1 MTTVVRSPAR
11 RTGWRRVAH
20 LARRALRVEVSGY
33 ASLLRLLL
41 RRPRVPAGAEGFTS
55 HRPDLPI
62 LVVITVVSAVEV
74 VAVDL
79 IVHRWASVRLPLL
92 VLGIWGLVFMLGLL
106 AGMVT
111 RPHAV
116 GPEGIRVRTATEI
129 DFALAWDD
137 IHTITRRRALVQERR
152 PMLTTDADG
161 GVTLH
166 LRVQNETNIEITLHD
181 PVPVGLPN
189 GRAFV
194 SAVHLYTDDPGGF
207 LAAARRY

>member
-1 MTTVVRSPAR
+1 MTAVVRSPAP
-11 RTGWRRVAH
+11 RTGWRRAAH
-20 LARRALRVEVSGY
+20 LARRALRIEVAGY
-33 ASLLRLLL
+33 GNLLRLLL

-79 IVHRWASVRLPLL
+79 IVHRWASVRIPLL

-116 GPEGIRVRTATEI
+116 GPEGIRVRTAIEI
-129 DFALAWDD
+129 DVALAWDD
-137 IHTITRRRALVQERR
+137 IHTITRRRALVQERC
-152 PMLTTDADG
+152 PMLTTDAAG
-161 GVTLH
+161 EVTLH

-181 PVPVGLPN
+181 PVPVRLPN
-189 GRAFV
+189 GRDLV
-194 SAVHLYTDDPGGF
+194 SAVHLYADDPSGF
-207 LAAARRY
+207 LTAARRY